1 MNLDKGKPDY
11 QRFMNNKILFLADAN
26 SPHTIRW
33 AKAIKNSGNT
43 IGIFCFFKIDPS
55 LYSDIKDIKLYSLNI
70 SRVLQRTSE
79 DNFSKLI
86 YLKAVREVKRIL
98 KEYKPDI
105 VHAHYASSY
114 GLIGALSGFHPYIIS
129 MWGSDVYGFPNYS
142 FLHMRILKFN
152 LSKADKLLSTGI
164 KMKTEAEKYTKKEI
178 LVTPFGIDVNK
189 FKATDVT
196 TIFEK
201 DNIVIGTI
209 KTLEKIYGIEYLIKA
224 FKIVK
229 TKLPDKKIKLLLVGE
244 GTQRKKLENMAI
256 ELNLLSD
263 ILFTGYVNN
272 NEVEKY
278 HNMLDVF
285 VAVSLQESFGVSV
298 LEASAC
304 GKPVIVSNVG
314 GLPEVVDDG
323 KTGII
328 VEKEN
333 PYQLAD
339 ALIKLIT
346 NPNLRIEMG
355 INGRKKVLEE
365 YNWINS
371 VKLMLLVYNELLDN
385 CNQN

>member
-1 MNLDKGKPDY
+1 MNK
-11 QRFMNNKILFLADAN
+11 KILFLADAN

-33 AKAIKNSGNT
+33 AKAIMNSGYR
-43 IGIFCFFKIDPS
+43 IGIFCFFKIDS
-55 LYSDIKDIKLYSLNI
+55 SFYSDFKEIKLYSLNI
-70 SRVLQRTSE
+70 SRNLQSTSE

-98 KEYKPDI
+98 KDFKPDI

-114 GLIGALSGFHPYIIS
+114 GLIGAMSGFHPYIIS
-129 MWGSDVYGFPNYS
+129 MWGSDVFGFPNHS
-142 FLHMRILKFN
+142 FLHKRILMFN
-152 LSKADKLLSTGI
+152 LSKADKLLSTSI

-189 FKATDVT
+189 FKAKVVN

-201 DNIVIGTI
+201 DDIVIGTI

-229 TKLPDKKIKLLLVGE
+229 TKSPESKIKLLLVGE
-244 GTQRKKLENMAI
+244 GTQRKNLEDLAT
-256 ELNLLSD
+256 ELNLYSD
-263 ILFTGYVNN
+263 IVFIGYVNSD
-272 NEVEKY
+272 EVENY
-278 HNMLDVF
+278 HNMLDIY
-285 VAVSLQESFGVSV
+285 VAVSLQESFGVAV

-304 GKPVIVSNVG
+304 GNPVIVSNVG

-333 PYQLAD
+333 PYQLAN
-339 ALIKLIT
+339 AIIELIT

-355 INGRKKVLEE
+355 INGRKKVLNE

-371 VKLMLLVYNELLDN
+371 VKLMLLIYNQLLDGYIKN
-385 CNQN
+385 

>member
-1 MNLDKGKPDY
+1 MNT
-11 QRFMNNKILFLADAN
+11 KILFLADAN

-33 AKAIKNSGNT
+33 AKSIMNSGYR

-55 LYSDIKDIKLYSLNI
+55 LYSELKEIKLYSLNI
-70 SRVLQRTSE
+70 LRDIQSTSE

-86 YLKAVREVKRIL
+86 YLKAVREVKGIL
-98 KEYKPDI
+98 KDFKPDI
-105 VHAHYASSY
+105 LHAHYASSY

-129 MWGSDVYGFPNYS
+129 MWGSDIFGFPNYS
-142 FLHMRILKFN
+142 FLHKSILKFN
-152 LSKADKLLSTGI
+152 LSKADKLLSTSI
-164 KMKTEAEKYTKKEI
+164 KMKTEAAKYTKKEI
-178 LVTPFGIDVNK
+178 LVIPFGIDVNK
-189 FKATDVT
+189 FKAKDVNS
-196 TIFEK
+196 IFEK
-201 DNIVIGTI
+201 DDIVIGTI
-209 KTLEKIYGIEYLIKA
+209 KTLEKIYGIEYLIRA

-229 TKLPDKKIKLLLVGE
+229 TKLSERKIKLLLVGE
-244 GTQRKKLENMAI
+244 GTQRKNLEALAI
-256 ELNLLSD
+256 ELNIYSD
-263 ILFTGYVNN
+263 IVFMGYVNSD
-272 NEVEKY
+272 EVENY
-278 HNMLDVF
+278 HNMLDIYI
-285 VAVSLQESFGVSV
+285 AVSLQESFGVAV

-355 INGRKKVLEE
+355 MNGRKKVLNE
-365 YNWINS
+365 YNWISS
-371 VKLMLLVYNELLDN
+371 VELMLLHYNELLN
-385 CNQN
+385 SRNQN